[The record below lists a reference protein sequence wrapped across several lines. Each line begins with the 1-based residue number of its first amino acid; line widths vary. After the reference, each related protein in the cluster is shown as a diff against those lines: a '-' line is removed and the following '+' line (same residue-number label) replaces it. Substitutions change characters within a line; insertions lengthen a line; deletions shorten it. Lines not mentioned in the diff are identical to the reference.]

1 MGPITKRQTRAFFL
15 GSTGVFAAIFI
26 GLTIDGHRQFPKLTH
41 SDQITPDVIAGKHV
55 WHRKDCINCH
65 TLLGEGAYYAPD
77 LTKIAEQRG
86 APYLRA
92 FLTDPSKFYNEERDR
107 RLMPNQKLSPTEIDQ
122 VIAFLAWVGKIDT
135 QGWPPR
141 PILVSGATIP
151 GSNIGGAAP
160 QPASND
166 PVAVGQSLFRQSS
179 PGCFAC
185 HSTVAGVN
193 LVGPSLAGIADMAA
207 SHFKSADYHGKA
219 TDAAAYIRE
228 SILDPSA
235 YIVHGSTYSSN
246 GQSIMPAGFAHSLT
260 PAQVDEIVAYLM
272 TLK

>member
-1 MGPITKRQTRAFFL
+1 MGPITKRQTRAFFI
-15 GSTGVFAAIFI
+15 GSTGVFTLIFI
-26 GLTIDGHRQFPKLTH
+26 GLTVDGHRQFPKLTH
-41 SDQITPDVIAGKHV
+41 SDQITPEVIAGKHV
-55 WHRKDCINCH
+55 WHRKNCINCH
-65 TLLGEGAYYAPD
+65 TLIGEGAYYAPD

-92 FLTDPSKFYNEERDR
+92 FLADPTKFYNEERDR
-107 RLMPNQKLSPTEIDQ
+107 RIMPNQNLSPAEIDQ
-122 VIAFLAWVGKIDT
+122 VIAFLSWVGKIDT

-151 GSNIGGAAP
+151 GTNIGGAAP

-166 PVAVGQSLFRQSS
+166 PIALGQSLFRQSS

-193 LVGPSLAGIADMAA
+193 MVGPSLAGIADMAA
-207 SHFKSADYHGKA
+207 THLKAADYRGTA
-219 TDAAAYIRE
+219 TDAAGYIRE
-228 SILDPSA
+228 SIVNPSA
-235 YIVHGSTYSSN
+235 YVVHGPSYSSN
-246 GQSIMPAGFAHSLT
+246 GQSIMPAGFAQVLT
-260 PAQVDEIVAYLM
+260 PVQVDNLVAYLM